1 MNKGKYTGVS
11 NSSCNGCPLPPSN
24 SGQQI
29 TRNDMHY
36 TVHILRENVTITM
49 QELFQ
54 WKQYIKSCNRVLRK
68 IVDEQQK
75 QHQTTKITT

>member
-1 MNKGKYTGVS
+1 MCQTVHVTGVFFFFLPL
-11 NSSCNGCPLPPSN
+11 SSISD
-24 SGQQI
+24 QQI
-29 TRNDMHY
+29 TRNDLHY
-36 TVHILRENVTITM
+36 TVHMRRENVTITM

-75 QHQTTKITT
+75 QHKTTKITT